1 MAEKNICKLTPEQNK
16 FWEDV
21 FSDSLNDGDSESV
34 ADKKAFR
41 ETKRKFPS
49 LRKCTNFE

>member
-1 MAEKNICKLTPEQNK
+1 MVTKKLCKLTPSQNR

-41 ETKRKFPS
+41 ETKRRFPS
-49 LRKCTNFE
+49 LRKCTHFE